1 METFLLGVGDR
12 LLQVG
17 VQDERGSAGAVL
29 TLADKASHV
38 SLLPVRPRTPTQP
51 TTTEEPFHTLPQGL
65 SSEHLGRVDRL
76 VLDTSELPG
85 ELLVFSIEPFVEQV
99 ARYVQGPEAML
110 RLTMDDAEAWGLIE
124 PSGR

>member
-1 METFLLGVGDR
+1 
-12 LLQVG
+12 
-17 VQDERGSAGAVL
+17 
-29 TLADKASHV
+29 
-38 SLLPVRPRTPTQP
+38 
-51 TTTEEPFHTLPQGL
+51 
-65 SSEHLGRVDRL
+65 LGRVDRL
-76 VLDTSELPG
+76 VLDTSELPS